1 MNKTTYKAT
10 SELDLD
16 NLINELLSYTK
27 TYKIWAFYG
36 QMGAGKTTL
45 IRKICQKLDVID
57 NPSSPT
63 FSIVNEYHTS
73 SGNKLFH
80 FDFYRINSLQE
91 AFDMGYEEYFYSGHL
106 CLIEW
111 PEKIESLLPEKYL
124 KIAIEVHDKERIFTL
139 L

>member
-1 MNKTTYKAT
+1 MDKLYKISSIEELESLAEQLLPYT
-10 SELDLD
+10 SEF
-16 NLINELLSYTK
+16 
-27 TYKIWAFYG
+27 KIWAFYG
-36 QMGAGKTTL
+36 GMGAGKTTL
-45 IRKICQKLDVID
+45 IRQLCEKLGVID
-57 NPSSPT
+57 NPHSPT
-63 FSIVNEYHTS
+63 FSIVNEYHTAS
-73 SGNKLFH
+73 SDKIFH

-139 L
+139 S